1 MLLDNQPTAFDLR
14 FRFLG
19 FPVRVSPFFWLVMAL
34 FGQNEFQR
42 GIEFGLIWVAC
53 GFISI
58 LVHELGHALAMR
70 RFGSPARIE
79 LFAFGGMATASYA
92 SPSAYRRLWIA
103 AAGPAAGATLFG
115 IVYGTQELFDWA
127 RTNPYT
133 TVIYSAL
140 FMMNLYWTIFNLLP
154 IWPFDGGHILREMLV
169 IRNVRQPDFQTQKI
183 SFVFALVLG
192 IFGIAMNFGPREMVI
207 NLAKS
212 LPMWLLY
219 VIPGPVMSLF
229 LLLIAYQSYEA
240 MKQYRRP
247 HLYNDDEGYPWRGR
261 R

>member
-34 FGQNEFQR
+34 FGQNWFQT

-53 GFISI
+53 GFASI

-79 LFAFGGMATASYA
+79 LFAFGGMAIASYTN
-92 SPSAYRRLWIA
+92 PSAYRRMGIA

-115 IVYGTQELFDWA
+115 IVYGTQELFEWA
-127 RTNPYT
+127 GTNHYT
-133 TVIYSAL
+133 IVIYGAL

-154 IWPFDGGHILREMLV
+154 IKPFDGGHILREILV
-169 IRNVRQPDFQTQKI
+169 IRNVREADIKTQQI
-183 SFVFALVLG
+183 SFVFAIALG
-192 IFGIAMNFGPREMVI
+192 VFGIAMNFSPRNI
-207 NLAKS
+207 TNDLAKS
-212 LPMWLLY
+212 LPEWLVY

-229 LLLIAYQSYEA
+229 LLLLAYQSYEA
-240 MKQYRRP
+240 MKPHRRIR
-247 HLYNDDEGYPWRGR
+247 LYDKEGNPWRGGR
-261 R
+261 